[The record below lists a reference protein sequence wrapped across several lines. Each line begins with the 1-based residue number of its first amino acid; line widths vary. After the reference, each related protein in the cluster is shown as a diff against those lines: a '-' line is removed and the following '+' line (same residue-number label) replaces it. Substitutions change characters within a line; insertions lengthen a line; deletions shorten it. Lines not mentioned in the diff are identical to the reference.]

1 VTSLVLDVNDSS
13 IRMAHSLRKTPTC
26 EGRGGRLPSCRDSCS
41 TRSLQRRNRWSRTV
55 TKRTGTPEAVT
66 GISLKEPQF
75 NPVTVENAL
84 ARIKARL
91 SDSGIRDSSHTT
103 SVVDDKDPTS
113 EAPPPSE

>member
-1 VTSLVLDVNDSS
+1 MDDEPQDLQHKRFFAEMTEKELQALRLFTSG
-13 IRMAHSLRKTPTC
+13 A
-26 EGRGGRLPSCRDSCS
+26 
-41 TRSLQRRNRWSRTV
+41 SREEI
-55 TKRTGTPEAVT
+55 EAVT

-113 EAPPPSE
+113 EAPPPS

>member
-1 VTSLVLDVNDSS
+1 MDDEPQDLQNKPFAEMTEIELQAMRLFSS
-13 IRMAHSLRKTPTC
+13 GA
-26 EGRGGRLPSCRDSCS
+26 
-41 TRSLQRRNRWSRTV
+41 SREEI
-55 TKRTGTPEAVT
+55 EAVT
-66 GISLKEPQF
+66 GLSLKELQM

>member
-1 VTSLVLDVNDSS
+1 MDDEPQDLQHKPFFAEMTEKELQALRLFTSG
-13 IRMAHSLRKTPTC
+13 A
-26 EGRGGRLPSCRDSCS
+26 
-41 TRSLQRRNRWSRTV
+41 SREEI
-55 TKRTGTPEAVT
+55 EAVT